1 MSLFQ
6 VALPKLPG
14 PVRTAMQSMIGHI
27 ARTIECT
34 WVRSTRNEAMPRGTI
49 VSFHQ
54 DVADNARSV
63 RPTIISD
70 PLCKQ
75 QYAGVL
81 EADLAA
87 TADPQQAT
95 IATARHCG
103 GPVYTL
109 MGAGLDPHVGDAV
122 WATGN
127 APGGYGQL
135 TTFGAPPIYVGMI
148 HDLGNYN
155 PAAPAGTTGVN
166 VLLKH
171 AAPEIPN

>member
-1 MSLFQ
+1 M
-6 VALPKLPG
+6 V
-14 PVRTAMQSMIGHI
+14 GHI

-34 WVRSTRNEAMPRGTI
+34 WVRNTRNEVMPRGTI
-49 VSFHQ
+49 VSFHE

-63 RPTIISD
+63 RPTLISA
-70 PLCKQ
+70 PQCKQ

-81 EADLAA
+81 EADLGA
-87 TADPQQAT
+87 TADPNAPT
-95 IATARHCG
+95 NATARHCG

-109 MGAGLDPHVGDAV
+109 MGAGLTPHVGDSV

-135 TTFGAPPIYVGMI
+135 TTTGAPAIYIGMI
-148 HDLGNYN
+148 AGLGDYN
-155 PAAPAGTTGVN
+155 PAAPAGTTGVI

-171 AAPEIPN
+171 GSPEIAV